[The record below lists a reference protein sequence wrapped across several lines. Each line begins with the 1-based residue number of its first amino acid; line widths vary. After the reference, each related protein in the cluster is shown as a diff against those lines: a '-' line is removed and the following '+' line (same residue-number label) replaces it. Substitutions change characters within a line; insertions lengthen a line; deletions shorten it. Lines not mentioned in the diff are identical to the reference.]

1 MVKPIP
7 KITYY
12 TPAIGWGIFMTT
24 YSLLPQEALPKD
36 LLSLNDK
43 LLHMSIY
50 FFTATLIYLGQL
62 RYNFSNR
69 FVKKQLWYVFVL
81 CLCYGGVIE
90 ILQHCLVKN
99 RHGEWLDFLA
109 NGVGA
114 LIALLFFS
122 RWRAK

>member
-1 MVKPIP
+1 
-7 KITYY
+7 
-12 TPAIGWGIFMTT
+12 MTT
-24 YSLLPQEALPKD
+24 YTLLPQEALPKN

-43 LLHMSIY
+43 LLHISIY

-69 FVKKQLWYVFVL
+69 FFRKQLWAVFVL
-81 CLCYGGVIE
+81 CLIYGGVIE
-90 ILQHCLVKN
+90 ILQHYLVEN

-109 NGVGA
+109 NGLGA
-114 LIALLFFS
+114 QIALFCFS